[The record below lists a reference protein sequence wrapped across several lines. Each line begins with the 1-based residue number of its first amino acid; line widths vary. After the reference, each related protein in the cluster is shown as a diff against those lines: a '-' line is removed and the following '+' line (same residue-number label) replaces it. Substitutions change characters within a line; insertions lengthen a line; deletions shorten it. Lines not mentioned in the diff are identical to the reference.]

1 MTVSLYDVAAP
12 LLRTQLTALAAVLDK
27 GAAFA
32 EAKKIEPAVLLNSRL
47 APDMFALTRQVQI
60 ATDIARGGMARLA
73 GLEPPKE
80 EDGET
85 SFAQLGARIQRTL
98 DYINGVS
105 PAALEG
111 AEKREVTLKQR
122 AGDITMSGIKYLL
135 WFVIP
140 NVGFHCT
147 TAYNILRHNGVEVG
161 KRDFLGP
168 KD

>member
-12 LLRTQLTALAAVLDK
+12 LLRGQLTALAAVLDK

-32 EAKKIEPAVLLNSRL
+32 EAKKVEPAVLLNARL

-73 GLEPPKE
+73 GVEPPKE
-80 EDGET
+80 EDNEA
-85 SFAQLGARIQRTL
+85 SFADLRARVQRTV
-98 DYINGVS
+98 DYIDGIS
-105 PAALEG
+105 PAALDG
-111 AEKREVTLKQR
+111 AEKREITLKQR
-122 AGDITMSGIKYLL
+122 AGDITMSGIKYLT

-147 TAYNILRHNGVEVG
+147 TTYNILRHNGAEIG

>member
-1 MTVSLYDVAAP
+1 MTVSLYDIAAP
-12 LLRTQLTALAAVLDK
+12 LFRGQLSALATVLDK

-32 EAKKIEPAVLLNSRL
+32 EAKKIDPSVLLNARL

-60 ATDIARGGMARLA
+60 ATDIARGGVARLA
-73 GLEPPKE
+73 GVEPPKE

-85 SFAQLGARIQRTL
+85 SFADLKARIQRTL
-98 DYINGVS
+98 DYIDGVS
-105 PAALEG
+105 PAAFEG
-111 AEKREVTLKQR
+111 AERREITLKQR
-122 AGDITMSGIKYLL
+122 AGDLTMSGIKYLT

-140 NVGFHCT
+140 NVGFHCAT
-147 TAYNILRHNGVEVG
+147 TYDILRHNGVEVG